1 MKKKAVVLLSGGLDS
16 SVTSYIAKYQGYEL
30 SALSF
35 LYGQQ
40 HDKEIQAAKKIAQS
54 LDITDHVFFELDLTQ
69 FGGSSLLQGST
80 QSISTPKTVSDIG
93 SKIPETYV
101 PGRNTIF
108 LSIALAYAETK
119 DAQAIFTG
127 VTAMDYSG
135 YPDCRPEYIDAFQ
148 HLADIATKKTV
159 NGEKIS
165 IETPLIHKNKAEII
179 TKGSE
184 LQVPFE
190 HTWSC
195 YNGREK
201 ACGKCESCLLR
212 LQGFKQAHRTDPLS
226 YEQFPDWYHQT
237 EKNE

>member
-1 MKKKAVVLLSGGLDS
+1 MKKAVILLSGGLDS
-16 SVTSYIAKYQGYEL
+16 SVSAYIAKNQGYEL
-30 SALSF
+30 HALSF

-40 HDKEIQAAKKIAQS
+40 HDKEIKAAKKIAQS
-54 LDITDHVFFELDLTQ
+54 LSISNHVFFQLDLSQ

-93 SKIPETYV
+93 SNIPDTYV

-119 DAQAIFTG
+119 DAEAIFTG

-135 YPDCRPEYIDAFQ
+135 YPDCRPEYINAFQ
-148 HLADIATKKTV
+148 HLADLATKKTV
-159 NGEKIS
+159 NGEHITIK
-165 IETPLIHKNKAEII
+165 TPLIQLNKAQII

-201 ACGKCESCLLR
+201 ACGQCESCLLR
-212 LQGFKQAHRTDPLS
+212 LQGFNQAHKTDPLT
-226 YEQFPDWYHQT
+226 YEKLPDWYHS
-237 EKNE
+237 